1 MNNHQ
6 SKHSDHT
13 SSSSYVE
20 YYDVFNN
27 ILVLKDLHQMLEL
40 NIVKEENKNE
50 ALFMNHQLF
59 KKEFLKLSS
68 LDNNIDVKN
77 LGTLLHDTDKSE
89 LVEQLEKL
97 WNSFRFLV
105 ESLAIS

>member
-1 MNNHQ
+1 
-6 SKHSDHT
+6 
-13 SSSSYVE
+13 
-20 YYDVFNN
+20 
-27 ILVLKDLHQMLEL
+27 MLEL